1 MIRSHELPT
10 ALVGFEHWLEE
21 STRSGEEMFE
31 LVAFPRSEE
40 EELAPYLGE
49 ARARVE
55 DWDRYLGAAGAC
67 RREGAGRRKG
77 VG

>member
-1 MIRSHELPT
+1 MIRSHELPI

-21 STRSGEEMFE
+21 STRGGEEMFE

-49 ARARVE
+49 TRARIGTAA
-55 DWDRYLGAAGAC
+55 WKRLDRAIVKID
-67 RREGAGRRKG
+67 GRRKS